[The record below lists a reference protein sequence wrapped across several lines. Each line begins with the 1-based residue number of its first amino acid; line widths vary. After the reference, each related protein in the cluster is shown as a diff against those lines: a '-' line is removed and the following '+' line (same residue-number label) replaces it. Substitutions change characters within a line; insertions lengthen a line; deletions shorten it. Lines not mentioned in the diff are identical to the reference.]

1 MTASEQKIGRWVVI
15 YLAVLSGVDSD
26 SIDLDTRF
34 AEFDID
40 SVDAVEMA
48 AEFAKA
54 FGVDIGPEF
63 FLRGDQPVR
72 HMVDELVERVSA

>member
-1 MTASEQKIGRWVVI
+1 MVDDGKKIARWVVI
-15 YLAVLSGVDSD
+15 YLAVLSGRSSD

-48 AEFAKA
+48 TEFEKA
-54 FGVDIGPEF
+54 FGVGIGPEF
-63 FLRGDQPVR
+63 FLRGDRSVR
-72 HMVDELVERVSA
+72 DMVEDLAERVAA